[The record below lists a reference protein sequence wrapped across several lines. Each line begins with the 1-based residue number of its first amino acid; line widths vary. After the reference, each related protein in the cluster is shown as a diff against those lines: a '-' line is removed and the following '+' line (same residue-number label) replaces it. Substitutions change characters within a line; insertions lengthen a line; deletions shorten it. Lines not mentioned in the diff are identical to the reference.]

1 MWSIRFA
8 VVSGKLNA
16 SCNFLLI
23 LGKCK
28 GSLCISL
35 RTRTFSGRRFCYF
48 SVASYATTVPVPTA
62 PGAPGLPVVSINS
75 SVRNNDPIKTR
86 ACESQMSNTERPSEP
101 MIIL

>member
-35 RTRTFSGRRFCYF
+35 RTRTFFWSSLLLLFEWQ
-48 SVASYATTVPVPTA
+48 ATLREYQYQRLLGLLGYLWCQSILRLEITTLLKREPVK
-62 PGAPGLPVVSINS
+62 V
-75 SVRNNDPIKTR
+75 K
-86 ACESQMSNTERPSEP
+86 
-101 MIIL
+101 

>member
-28 GSLCISL
+28 RSLCISL
-35 RTRTFSGRRFCYF
+35 RTRTFFWSSLLLLFEWQATLRQYQYQRLLGDLWCQSILRLEITSLFYE
-48 SVASYATTVPVPTA
+48 SV
-62 PGAPGLPVVSINS
+62 
-75 SVRNNDPIKTR
+75 
-86 ACESQMSNTERPSEP
+86 
-101 MIIL
+101 

>member
-1 MWSIRFA
+1 MENVKAACALAYERELFL
-8 VVSGKLNA
+8 VVA
-16 SCNFLLI
+16 SV
-23 LGKCK
+23 
-28 GSLCISL
+28 
-35 RTRTFSGRRFCYF
+35 TFR
-48 SVASYATTVPVPTA
+48 VASYATTVPVPTA

>member
-8 VVSGKLNA
+8 VVSDKLNA

-35 RTRTFSGRRFCYF
+35 RTRTFFCSSPLLLF
-48 SVASYATTVPVPTA
+48 EWQATLREYQYQRLLGLLGYLWYQSILRLEITTLLKREPVK
-62 PGAPGLPVVSINS
+62 V
-75 SVRNNDPIKTR
+75 K
-86 ACESQMSNTERPSEP
+86 
-101 MIIL
+101 